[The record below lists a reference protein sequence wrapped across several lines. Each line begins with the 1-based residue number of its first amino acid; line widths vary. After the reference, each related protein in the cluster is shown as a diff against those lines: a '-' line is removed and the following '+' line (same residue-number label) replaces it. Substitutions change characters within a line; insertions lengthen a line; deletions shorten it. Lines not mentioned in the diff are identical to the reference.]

1 MNTWMNSMRN
11 ELMLSREILQYISMN
26 VSCIQDDLE
35 RCHNLLTKIQ
45 LHKDFNRP
53 DKYQRDVDYLLTDLK
68 IISNTFS
75 QILYGE
81 KKEPMTLEE
90 LFERSDDNKTS

>member
-1 MNTWMNSMRN
+1 
-11 ELMLSREILQYISMN
+11 MLSRETLQDISMN
-26 VSCIQDDLE
+26 LSGIQEDLE
-35 RCHNLLTKIQ
+35 RCQTLLTKIQ

-53 DKYQRDVDYLLTDLK
+53 DKYQRDVDYLFTDLK
-68 IISNTFS
+68 IISNTIT